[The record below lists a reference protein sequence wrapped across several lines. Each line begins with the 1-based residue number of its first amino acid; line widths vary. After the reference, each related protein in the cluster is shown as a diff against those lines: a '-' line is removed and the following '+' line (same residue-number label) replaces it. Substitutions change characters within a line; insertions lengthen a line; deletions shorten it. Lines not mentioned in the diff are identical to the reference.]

1 MKTHI
6 ACIHILPLLLGCVSM
21 FGCDKSASP
30 PASPTSAA
38 PQEQASPL
46 PQKVAQMPQDRGN
59 VALAEAKSIMA
70 QRCTLCHGLE
80 GRGNGPAAGNLN
92 PKPANYTDP
101 AWQASVDDD
110 TLRKAIIGGGPSV
123 GKSMMMPANPDLK
136 DKPQVVDELVKLIR
150 GFKK

>member
-6 ACIHILPLLLGCVSM
+6 AIVRMLPLLVGCVGTV
-21 FGCDKSASP
+21 GCDKPAPP
-30 PASPTSAA
+30 PAAPTAAAPAEQEPQKAAAA
-38 PQEQASPL
+38 PQES
-46 PQKVAQMPQDRGN
+46 GS

-70 QRCTLCHGLE
+70 QRCTLCHGMD

-101 AWQASVDDD
+101 QWQASVDDD
-110 TLRKAIIGGGPSV
+110 TLRKAIVGGGPSV